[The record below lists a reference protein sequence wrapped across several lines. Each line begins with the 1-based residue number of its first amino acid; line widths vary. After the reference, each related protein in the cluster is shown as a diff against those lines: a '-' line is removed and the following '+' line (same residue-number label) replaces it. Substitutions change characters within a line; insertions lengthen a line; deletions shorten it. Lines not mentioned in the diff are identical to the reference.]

1 MPSPAFPTPR
11 TLWTLT
17 CFLPGVLASTVGV
30 RLDHLGDRP
39 APPPLPPVAQVLRDP
54 CPRPDRPPTPTL
66 GSLAVF
72 SVRQEAALSTCE
84 ARKDAAVALLDAE
97 AAALRPS
104 PPPRPSWWKV
114 W

>member
-1 MPSPAFPTPR
+1 MPSPAFPTPT

-17 CFLPGVLASTVGV
+17 CCLPGLLASTACAT
-30 RLDHLGDRP
+30 RP
-39 APPPLPPVAQVLRDP
+39 PAAAPPPLPPVAQVLRDP
-54 CPRPDRPPTPTL
+54 CPRPDRPAAPTL
-66 GSLAVF
+66 GMLAVF

-97 AAALRPS
+97 ADALRPAAA
-104 PPPRPSWWKV
+104 PQRPWWRV